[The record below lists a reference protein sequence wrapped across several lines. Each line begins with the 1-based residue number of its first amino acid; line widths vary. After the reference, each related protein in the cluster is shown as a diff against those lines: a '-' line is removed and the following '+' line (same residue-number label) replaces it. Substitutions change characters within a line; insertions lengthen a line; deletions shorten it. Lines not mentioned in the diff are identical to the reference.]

1 MKLIIIICFLLQIE
15 FNYAQ
20 QPDNSK
26 LVNNTNTVL
35 AEQITY
41 GTSLTDS
48 ISQIGEIDQYTFSA
62 TANDVITIQM
72 TGSSSLQ
79 PAIEVYSPTGEKLIR
94 EVGDA
99 LSPLNAKIDTLKL
112 LQSGTYTILAMAS
125 LGNATGAYGLSLQ
138 LVSSPGSGT
147 AIQYGITVQDTLEQ
161 LAEMDSYTFN
171 ATANDIV
178 TIQMSSS
185 NNNSYNAIEVYST
198 TGQMLIREAGS
209 VAVKVDT
216 LKLLQ
221 SGTYT
226 ILAMNYYGNAYEA
239 FATGEYGLSLQLVSF
254 PSLGTAIQYG
264 ITVQDTLEQLAE
276 MDSYIFSATANDVIT
291 IQMTGSSSLQPAIE
305 VYSPTGEKLIREV
318 GDALSPL
325 NAKIDTL
332 KLLQSGTYTILAMA
346 SLGNA
351 TGAYGLSLQLVSS
364 PGSGTAIQYGITVQ
378 DTLEQLAEMDSY
390 TFNATANDIVTIQMS
405 SSNNNSYNAIEVY
418 STTGQMLI
426 REAGSV
432 AVKVDTL
439 KLLQS
444 GTYTIL
450 AMNYYGNAY
459 EAFATGEYGLSLI
472 GITIQNSI
480 TVFAPNGGENWTV
493 ESDQNIAWTSYNV
506 INVKLEYSTDNGI
519 NWSTI
524 ITSTPAS
531 SGSYNWIVPN
541 TPSTQCKVKIS
552 DVDSLALY
560 DESNN
565 VFTISTPQPILTVTP
580 DERNVSNA
588 SGTTT
593 FSVSNTGTGTMNWT
607 AESDTGWA
615 DITSG
620 VSGTDSGTITVSYE
634 ENTDIDQRS
643 ATITVTSE
651 GVTGSPKLV
660 MINQNGTALQP
671 ILTVTPDERNVSNES
686 GTTTFSVSNTG
697 TGTMNWTAISDT
709 GWAVITGDT
718 SGTNS
723 GTITVSYEENTD
735 INQRTATITVTS
747 TGATGSPKLVT
758 VNQNGTATQPIL
770 TVTPD
775 ERNVSNVSGTT
786 TFSVSNTGTGTM
798 NWTAISDTGW
808 AVITGDTSGTNSGT
822 ITVSYEENTDINQRT
837 ATITVT
843 STGATGSPKLVTVN
857 QNGTATQPILTVTPD
872 ERNVSNVSGTTTFL
886 VSNTGT
892 GTMNWTAESDVAWA
906 VITDGSSGT
915 NDDTISI
922 DYSANQST
930 SQRSATITITT
941 TGATGS
947 PMTANI
953 NQSGIV
959 QPSTLTLN
967 YTVNY
972 PSYSNPSD
980 YRSTDYRLI
989 GIPGNSSKKIN
1000 EFITGTQG
1008 ENWEIYWDNG
1018 NSMDYYVKLDNS
1030 DNFLCSP
1037 GKAFWLI
1044 NTGNWSL
1051 NNVSVSSSPLDAQN
1065 FTTIS
1070 ISSNKFNLITNPYL
1084 VNVAWSD
1091 IMANNQ
1097 VLTKQPAYWTGSV
1110 LGLADTLKPY
1120 VGYLLDNTNS
1130 NITEIKIPYLPAG
1143 LGKRSANADSWRINI
1158 ELESGNYTDKTTVL
1172 GVSPGASKTIDK
1184 FDMIKPRIMGE
1195 MPHLFFDRPDWDG
1208 EHNEWGSDIRSNIK
1222 GIESWDFIAY
1232 VKDKTGSN
1240 IKVNN
1245 IQLVPDEFE
1254 VYLIDETTAK
1264 VQNLRN
1270 NPNYSFTPKVNK
1282 ARMYV
1287 LVGEKN
1293 LVQKEIEKY
1302 IPTKFELLSNYPNPF
1317 NPATTI
1323 PVVIPEKSN
1332 VKLEVYNILGQKV
1345 ETIYNGEL
1353 DQGIHYFDW
1362 NSNSLDAGRLSSGVY
1377 IYRLQAENRI
1387 NISRKMV
1394 LLK

>member
-1 MKLIIIICFLLQIE
+1 
-15 FNYAQ
+15 
-20 QPDNSK
+20 
-26 LVNNTNTVL
+26 
-35 AEQITY
+35 
-41 GTSLTDS
+41 
-48 ISQIGEIDQYTFSA
+48 
-62 TANDVITIQM
+62 
-72 TGSSSLQ
+72 
-79 PAIEVYSPTGEKLIR
+79 
-94 EVGDA
+94 
-99 LSPLNAKIDTLKL
+99 
-112 LQSGTYTILAMAS
+112 
-125 LGNATGAYGLSLQ
+125 
-138 LVSSPGSGT
+138 
-147 AIQYGITVQDTLEQ
+147 
-161 LAEMDSYTFN
+161 
-171 ATANDIV
+171 
-178 TIQMSSS
+178 
-185 NNNSYNAIEVYST
+185 
-198 TGQMLIREAGS
+198 
-209 VAVKVDT
+209 
-216 LKLLQ
+216 
-221 SGTYT
+221 
-226 ILAMNYYGNAYEA
+226 
-239 FATGEYGLSLQLVSF
+239 
-254 PSLGTAIQYG
+254 
-264 ITVQDTLEQLAE
+264 
-276 MDSYIFSATANDVIT
+276 
-291 IQMTGSSSLQPAIE
+291 
-305 VYSPTGEKLIREV
+305 
-318 GDALSPL
+318 
-325 NAKIDTL
+325 
-332 KLLQSGTYTILAMA
+332 
-346 SLGNA
+346 
-351 TGAYGLSLQLVSS
+351 
-364 PGSGTAIQYGITVQ
+364 
-378 DTLEQLAEMDSY
+378 
-390 TFNATANDIVTIQMS
+390 
-405 SSNNNSYNAIEVY
+405 
-418 STTGQMLI
+418 
-426 REAGSV
+426 
-432 AVKVDTL
+432 
-439 KLLQS
+439 
-444 GTYTIL
+444 
-450 AMNYYGNAY
+450 
-459 EAFATGEYGLSLI
+459 
-472 GITIQNSI
+472 
-480 TVFAPNGGENWTV
+480 
-493 ESDQNIAWTSYNV
+493 
-506 INVKLEYSTDNGI
+506 
-519 NWSTI
+519 
-524 ITSTPAS
+524 
-531 SGSYNWIVPN
+531 
-541 TPSTQCKVKIS
+541 
-552 DVDSLALY
+552 
-560 DESNN
+560 
-565 VFTISTPQPILTVTP
+565 
-580 DERNVSNA
+580 
-588 SGTTT
+588 
-593 FSVSNTGTGTMNWT
+593 
-607 AESDTGWA
+607 
-615 DITSG
+615 
-620 VSGTDSGTITVSYE
+620 
-634 ENTDIDQRS
+634 
-643 ATITVTSE
+643 
-651 GVTGSPKLV
+651 
-660 MINQNGTALQP
+660 
-671 ILTVTPDERNVSNES
+671 
-686 GTTTFSVSNTG
+686 
-697 TGTMNWTAISDT
+697 
-709 GWAVITGDT
+709 
-718 SGTNS
+718 
-723 GTITVSYEENTD
+723 
-735 INQRTATITVTS
+735 
-747 TGATGSPKLVT
+747 
-758 VNQNGTATQPIL
+758 
-770 TVTPD
+770 
-775 ERNVSNVSGTT
+775 
-786 TFSVSNTGTGTM
+786 
-798 NWTAISDTGW
+798 
-808 AVITGDTSGTNSGT
+808 
-822 ITVSYEENTDINQRT
+822 
-837 ATITVT
+837 
-843 STGATGSPKLVTVN
+843 
-857 QNGTATQPILTVTPD
+857 
-872 ERNVSNVSGTTTFL
+872 
-886 VSNTGT
+886 
-892 GTMNWTAESDVAWA
+892 MNWTAESDVAWA